1 MLWRIPVQCLSR
13 LNSLDRARDKF
24 LLLIDV
30 RLSSSRLYS
39 PVLQCD
45 PDSVGQKKAQQ
56 TSTFGFQKFH
66 LRNRHCTIVNRGPRI
81 MAKIFGIFGTKTCS
95 FIKENRTKN
104 GPLVFRTVLCSKHDE
119 KLGNCQRKTLR
130 QVVGC
135 GIVRF

>member
-1 MLWRIPVQCLSR
+1 MENLCPKIIMLWRIPVQCLSR

-66 LRNRHCTIVNRGPRI
+66 LRNRHCEI
-81 MAKIFGIFGTKTCS
+81 MIMS
-95 FIKENRTKN
+95 R
-104 GPLVFRTVLCSKHDE
+104 RMDD
-119 KLGNCQRKTLR
+119 
-130 QVVGC
+130 
-135 GIVRF
+135 